1 MALKKNLMTDQSGKS
16 AGARVNRI
24 PPDYYRRSDS
34 IRKWRHFLLAISV
47 LLVGAIILFSVDWSG
62 VRSNGLQGSTL
73 VKWATNHGEISQ
85 AHAAWEHQCE
95 VCHEPFNPI
104 RDQHVGS
111 FFNSIAGTQFKTEA
125 RCTSCHQESLGHVC
139 QHSIIDQQGCASC
152 HHEHRGRNHNIA
164 EVRNISCTKCH
175 KDLEKA
181 MAGVEPKAA
190 CKETSHANGWQ
201 SIEHFSTQS
210 HPQFVSLENGDPGN
224 IKFNHQLHLAYGQG
238 LGEKGGEIL
247 AEIEPDFSE
256 ERLKQLADSKQ
267 LKCSDCHERAGLDSA
282 GDAVTQR
289 MDFRPIDYERHCRS
303 CHPMRS
309 AVTLVEQSYEISN
322 TAHDLYKNDRDQL
335 IQERIPHGLT
345 LDQLEFQIRQRLAGV
360 AVYEQVKLSQ
370 RADHSPV
377 IMPGQSETQPLPNG
391 LLPNTVRD
399 ADQTGSQTKKNDSL
413 ESLRYLSQ
421 KAVEQLTG
429 LGANCTKCHYYTA
442 TLEDGQKKQVFSF
455 EEARSLSKLDSQ
467 PVNGQIEISPANIP
481 QLWLNKSKFHH
492 HAHRMVSC
500 ESCHPKAELK
510 KNQATYA
517 ELVDTP
523 ATFDNLEVMI
533 PGMDVCIKCH
543 SNSPEQQKESG
554 NHAIAGASDACVLC
568 HSFHQADQYNQDDK
582 SEFSSHFRT
591 IEEFL
596 NYQGPSEE

>member
-1 MALKKNLMTDQSGKS
+1 MALKKNLMTDKSGKT

-47 LLVGAIILFSVDWSG
+47 LLVGAITLLSVDWSG

-85 AHAAWEHQCE
+85 AHAAWENQCE

-104 RDQHVGS
+104 RDQHAGS
-111 FFNSIAGTQFKTEA
+111 FFNSFAGTQFKTEA

-152 HHEHRGRNHNIA
+152 HHEHRGRNHNITD
-164 EVRNISCTKCH
+164 VRNKNCTKCH
-175 KDLEKA
+175 QDLEKA
-181 MAGVEPKAA
+181 MAGIEPNASCSKMP
-190 CKETSHANGWQ
+190 HANGWQ
-201 SIEHFSTQS
+201 SIEHFSTES
-210 HPQFVSLENGDPGN
+210 HPQFVSLEDGDPGN
-224 IKFNHQLHLAYGQG
+224 IKFNHRLHLAYGQG

-247 AEIEPDFSE
+247 AEIDPELPE

-282 GDAVTQR
+282 GDGATQR
-289 MDFRPIDYERHCRS
+289 MDFRPINYERHCGS

-322 TAHDLYKNDRDQL
+322 AARDLYEQDRTQL
-335 IQERIPHGLT
+335 IEERIPHGLS
-345 LDQLEFQIRQRLAGV
+345 LEQLEFQIRQRLAGLS
-360 AVYEQVKLSQ
+360 VYGQKELTH
-370 RADHSPV
+370 RTDHSSV
-377 IMPGQSETQPLPNG
+377 KMPGKSEAQPLPDLIQQN
-391 LLPNTVRD
+391 LNRD
-399 ADQTGSQTKKNDSL
+399 AEQTKAHEVKEDSL
-413 ESLRYLSQ
+413 ETLRYLSQ

-442 TLEDGQKKQVFSF
+442 TLEDGQKKQVLSF
-455 EEARSLSKLDSQ
+455 EEAMSLSQIDSM
-467 PVNGQIEISPANIP
+467 PGNGPIEISPSNIP
-481 QLWLNKSKFHH
+481 QHWFKKAKFHH

-500 ESCHPKAELK
+500 ESCHPGVEL
-510 KNQATYA
+510 QDSHATYA

-523 ATFDNLEVMI
+523 ATFDNHVVMI
-533 PGMDVCIKCH
+533 PGMDVCVKCH
-543 SNSPEQQKESG
+543 SNSPEQRKASG
-554 NHAIAGASDACVLC
+554 NRAKMGASDACVLC
-568 HSFHQADQYNQDDK
+568 HSFHQADQFHQQYE
-582 SEFSSHFRT
+582 SEFSNHFRT

-596 NYQGPSEE
+596 NFKGPSD